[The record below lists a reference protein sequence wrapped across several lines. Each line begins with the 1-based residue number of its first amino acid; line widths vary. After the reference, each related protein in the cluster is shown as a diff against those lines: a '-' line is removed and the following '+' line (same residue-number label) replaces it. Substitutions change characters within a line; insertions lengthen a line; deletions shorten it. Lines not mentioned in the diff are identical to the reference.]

1 LRWSFGTV
9 RWPVLSIAS
18 DDDGVGN
25 CGGVGFGRDAE
36 SGTSGLMVLEGLSD
50 ERMDVL
56 SYTRSMLHS
65 DYVNVHMLP
74 Y

>member
-1 LRWSFGTV
+1 V
-9 RWPVLSIAS
+9 RWPVLSVAG
-18 DDDGVGN
+18 DGDGGGN

-36 SGTSGLMVLEGLSD
+36 SGLMVLEGLSD

-56 SYTRSMLHS
+56 SYNRSMLHS

>member
-1 LRWSFGTV
+1 
-9 RWPVLSIAS
+9 LSIAG
-18 DDDGVGN
+18 DGDGGGN

-36 SGTSGLMVLEGLSD
+36 SGLMVLEGLSD